1 MPRNRFLFVI
11 NPIAGGLDKKQYVDN
26 LREKTAHYAAH
37 LDIVETTG
45 ENDRERILD
54 CIRNCN
60 PDAVVAVGGD
70 GTCNLV
76 AGLLRETDCALGIV
90 PLGSANGLATD
101 LGIPPDVEEATELL
115 FHGKET
121 KIDGILINDEH
132 LCLHLSDIGLNAR
145 VVKRFERQKSR
156 GMLGYFR
163 QYVTELM
170 HMEPKRFEFELNGNR
185 FKRRAHMVVI
195 ANSNKYG
202 TGAIVNP
209 VGKINDGKFEVC
221 IIRPFPLWSIFALT
235 LALFRGTLKKTR
247 FVKIISCK
255 KIKVFNKPKEVVQVD
270 GEVIGEPKV
279 VTAEILSG
287 AFSIIVPQS
296 FQPQSFNA

>member
-1 MPRNRFLFVI
+1 MRRNRFLFVI
-11 NPIAGGLDKKQYVDN
+11 NPIAGGLDKKQYVDH
-26 LREKTAHYAAH
+26 LSERADRHKVY
-37 LDIVETTG
+37 LDIIETTG
-45 ENDRERILD
+45 DNDRERVLD
-54 CIRNCN
+54 CINNCN

-76 AGLLRETDCALGIV
+76 AGLLRGSDRVLGIV

-101 LGIPPDVEEATELL
+101 LGIPPDVEEATDLL
-115 FHGKET
+115 FHGKEIR
-121 KIDGILINDEH
+121 IDGILINDEH

-163 QYVTELM
+163 QYVSELM
-170 HMEPKRFEFELNGNR
+170 HMEPKKFEFELNGNR
-185 FKRRAHMVVI
+185 FKRKAHMVVI

-221 IIRPFPLWSIFALT
+221 IIKPFPLWSIFALT
-235 LALFRGTLKKTR
+235 WALFRGTLKKTR

-255 KIKVFNKPKEVVQVD
+255 KVKVFNKKKETLQVD

-279 VTAEILSG
+279 VTAEILAG
-287 AFSIIVPQS
+287 AFNVIVPQG
-296 FQPQSFNA
+296 